1 MLRQDYDQ
9 QEEQRYQ
16 QQQLQDIFDG
26 DIDVND
32 PHLAAVFPDFAASFA
47 QDEERATDEEM
58 YDSLDFVDHS
68 DFAVLNR
75 DGHVEDYGGWE
86 KLEETVKATHQP
98 DPDQPAGNG
107 GPTTLMLFNIFT
119 PDEVDFL
126 SALVG
131 EDAVQELKDDVDND
145 KVAQVLLITISDWL
159 FISCS
164 VILSL

>member
-1 MLRQDYDQ
+1 M
-9 QEEQRYQ
+9 
-16 QQQLQDIFDG
+16 
-26 DIDVND
+26 
-32 PHLAAVFPDFAASFA
+32 FPDFAASFA

-98 DPDQPAGNG
+98 DPYQPAGNG

-145 KVAQVLLITISDWL
+145 KVAQVMLITIQIGGHHVTYVYL
-159 FISCS
+159 FLSF
-164 VILSL
+164 ILLIPLIKLSIHMWYYRHYNSP

>member
-1 MLRQDYDQ
+1 MCQDYDQ

-26 DIDVND
+26 EIDVND

-86 KLEETVKATHQP
+86 KLEETV
-98 DPDQPAGNG
+98 
-107 GPTTLMLFNIFT
+107 
-119 PDEVDFL
+119 EVVVMAKMEKMEEMTGVVEVVIMAEKEKMENRDFRA
-126 SALVG
+126 S
-131 EDAVQELKDDVDND
+131 
-145 KVAQVLLITISDWL
+145 KVIME
-159 FISCS
+159 
-164 VILSL
+164 